1 MKDSFNDLT
10 YGELQTKREELR
22 KQYRGLRFDLVIGHV
37 ENPLQKRTLRRK
49 IARVDTILHEYALG
63 MRGK

>member
-22 KQYRGLRFDLVIGHV
+22 KQYRDLRFDLVIGHV

-49 IARVDTILHEYALG
+49 IARVDTILHEHALG